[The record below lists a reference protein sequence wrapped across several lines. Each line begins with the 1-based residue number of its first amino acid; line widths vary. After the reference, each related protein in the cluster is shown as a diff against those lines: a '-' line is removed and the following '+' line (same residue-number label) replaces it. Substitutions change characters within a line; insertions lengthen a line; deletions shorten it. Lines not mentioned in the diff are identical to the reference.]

1 MLLGPAGSNATIHK
15 KTTTTTGVGPP
26 MGVLPVGVR
35 LWKLAHVRPGLLP
48 TAKIFGSSRRFRGPG
63 ALRGGVHIRGLFA
76 SGFFGS
82 SGFAGSTDIFV
93 VVVVVVVVVAA
104 AAAAAAAGAA
114 AAVVV
119 VVVVVGVVVGP
130 ASAAR
135 LEFRRAASEP
145 PSRPENREVGRAVAR
160 GHPRGLKQGGEAE
173 KEGNEEGEGGG
184 EEGNEEGGRVRT
196 DGTGEG

>member
-48 TAKIFGSSRRFRGPG
+48 TAKIFGSSWRFRGPG

-82 SGFAGSTDIFV
+82 SGFAASTDIFV
-93 VVVVVVVVVAA
+93 VVVVVVVVVAAA

-160 GHPRGLKQGGEAE
+160 GHPRGL
-173 KEGNEEGEGGG
+173 
-184 EEGNEEGGRVRT
+184 R
-196 DGTGEG
+196 